1 MRTALGGLVDRRLAR
16 AAGSQWT
23 RVDGRRFHA
32 RHVGPEA
39 AAAPP
44 VVCVH
49 GVGVSSRYM
58 VATMTK
64 LASAFEVY
72 AIDLPGF
79 GLTDGP
85 PEVLD
90 VVGLADALAG
100 WIQAAGVGR
109 PALLANSVGCQVAV
123 DCAVRYP
130 DRVSRLVL
138 VGPTTD
144 PIARSALRQVLRWL
158 RNLPGERPGQLP
170 LSVADYADA
179 GVGRALR
186 TFGYALADR
195 IEDKLPLVQAPTLAV
210 RGAHDPIVPQAWAEE
225 VTRLLPRGRLA
236 VVAGA
241 PHTVNFA
248 APGSLAELVGP
259 FLVEDGPT

>member
-1 MRTALGGLVDRRLAR
+1 MGAVLDRLVDRRLAR

-32 RHVGPEA
+32 RHAGPEA
-39 AAAPP
+39 TTASP

-58 VATMTK
+58 VAAMTE
-64 LASAFEVY
+64 LASTFDVY

-79 GLTDGP
+79 GLTDKP

-90 VVGLADALAG
+90 VVGLADALAA
-100 WIQAAGVGR
+100 WIQAAGLGR

-123 DCAVRYP
+123 DFAVRYP
-130 DRVSRLVL
+130 ERVSRMVL

-144 PIARSALRQVLRWL
+144 PAARTTLGQVLRWL

-179 GVGRALR
+179 GVGRVLR

-195 IEDKLPLVQAPTLAV
+195 IEDKLALVQAPTLVV

-248 APGSLAELVGP
+248 APGALAELVGP
-259 FLVEDGPT
+259 FLGGVDPA

>member
-1 MRTALGGLVDRRLAR
+1 VGAVLDGLVDRRLAR
-16 AAGSQWT
+16 VAGSHWT
-23 RVDGRRFHA
+23 RVEGRRFHA
-32 RHVGPEA
+32 RHAGPEPA
-39 AAAPP
+39 TATP

-58 VATMTK
+58 VATMAE
-64 LASAFEVY
+64 LASAFDVY

-79 GLTDGP
+79 GLTDKP

-90 VVGLADALAG
+90 VVGLADALAA

-109 PALLANSVGCQVAV
+109 TALLANSVGCQIAV
-123 DCAVRYP
+123 DCAVRYR

-144 PIARSALRQVLRWL
+144 PAARSALRQVLRWA
-158 RNLPGERPGQLP
+158 RNLPGERPGQVP
-170 LSVADYADA
+170 LMVADYADA

-195 IEDKLPLVQAPTLAV
+195 IEDKLPLVQVPTLVV
-210 RGAHDPIVPQAWAEE
+210 RGARDPIVPQAWAEE
-225 VTRLLPRGRLA
+225 VTRLLPRGRLT
-236 VVAGA
+236 VLPG
-241 PHTVNFA
+241 PHTLNFA
-248 APGSLAELVGP
+248 APGALVELVRPFLAEANP
-259 FLVEDGPT
+259 A

>member
-1 MRTALGGLVDRRLAR
+1 MRRALGGLVDRRLAR

-39 AAAPP
+39 AGAPP

-79 GLTDGP
+79 GLTERP

-100 WIQAAGVGR
+100 WILAAGVGR

-130 DRVSRLVL
+130 DRVGRLVL

-158 RNLPGERPGQLP
+158 RNLPGERPGQVP

-186 TFGYALADR
+186 AFGYALADR
-195 IEDKLPLVQAPTLAV
+195 IEDKLPLVQAPTLVV
-210 RGAHDPIVPQAWAEE
+210 RGARDPIVPQAWAEE

-236 VVAGA
+236 VLPG
-241 PHTVNFA
+241 PHTLNFA

-259 FLVEDGPT
+259 FLVEDGPA

>member
-195 IEDKLPLVQAPTLAV
+195 IEDKLPLVQAPTLVV
-210 RGAHDPIVPQAWAEE
+210 RGARDPIVPQAWAEE
-225 VTRLLPRGRLA
+225 VTRLLPHGRLA
-236 VVAGA
+236 VIPG
-241 PHTVNFA
+241 PHTLNFA
-248 APGSLAELVGP
+248 APGALAELVGP
-259 FLVEDGPT
+259 FLGGVDPA

>member
-170 LSVADYADA
+170 LSVADDADA
-179 GVGRALR
+179 GVGRVLR
-186 TFGYALADR
+186 TFGRALADR
-195 IEDKLPLVQAPTLAV
+195 IEDKLALVQAPTLVV

-248 APGSLAELVGP
+248 APGALAELVGP
-259 FLVEDGPT
+259 FLGGVDPA

>member
-79 GLTDGP
+79 
-85 PEVLD
+85 
-90 VVGLADALAG
+90 GLADALAG

-186 TFGYALADR
+186 
-195 IEDKLPLVQAPTLAV
+195 
-210 RGAHDPIVPQAWAEE
+210 
-225 VTRLLPRGRLA
+225 
-236 VVAGA
+236 
-241 PHTVNFA
+241 
-248 APGSLAELVGP
+248 
-259 FLVEDGPT
+259 

>member
-195 IEDKLPLVQAPTLAV
+195 IEDKLALVQAPTLVV

-248 APGSLAELVGP
+248 APGALAELVGP
-259 FLVEDGPT
+259 FLGGVDPA